1 MEKRIIFV
9 YGTLKKGLGN
19 HRVLE
24 GATYLGTA
32 STEPTFTLLHLGGFP
47 GIIRGGETA
56 VQGELYLVTSQTMM
70 DRLDRLEGHPTFYE
84 RQPITVQPSDGPPIT
99 VEAYVLPAV
108 WASRR
113 SSIVSGFWPPDQRKE
128 AAS

>member
-1 MEKRIIFV
+1 MKRILFT
-9 YGTLKKGLGN
+9 YGTLKKGHGN
-19 HRVLE
+19 HRVLD

-32 STEPTFTLLHLGGFP
+32 STEPTFTMLHLGGFP

-56 VQGELYLVTSQTMM
+56 VQGELYKVTSQQMM

-84 RQPITVQPSDGPPIT
+84 RQPIKVNPSDGPEIT
-99 VEAYVLPAV
+99 VEAYVLPPE
-108 WASRR
+108 WASRC
-113 SSIVSGFWPPDQRKE
+113 SSISSGIWPPAGRKE